1 MYARINIE
9 VLKMLL
15 LIVGI
20 VFAESRDEC
29 IGWRQGEDG
38 ISNGISNE
46 ILLLKQKNI
55 SFRKIY
61 SNNRLYYQIIS
72 YICSSEF
79 CSYSSGVTK

>member
-1 MYARINIE
+1 MYARINKD

-46 ILLLKQKNI
+46 
-55 SFRKIY
+55 
-61 SNNRLYYQIIS
+61 YY
-72 YICSSEF
+72 C
-79 CSYSSGVTK
+79 

>member
-1 MYARINIE
+1 M
-9 VLKMLL
+9 
-15 LIVGI
+15 
-20 VFAESRDEC
+20 
-29 IGWRQGEDG
+29 
-38 ISNGISNE
+38 
-46 ILLLKQKNI
+46 LKQKNI